1 MNFKIL
7 PTMKIFVRSLVLA
20 ALVAFTSNAPAA
32 LRVITTIPDLA
43 DFTREIGG
51 KLVDVESLATGV
63 EDTHAVPVKPSH
75 AARLNRADLVIAMG
89 LDMEHAFLPA
99 LLEASHN
106 PRIQPGK
113 TGYLETSKGIAP
125 LEVPKTL
132 SKSEGD
138 QHAQG
143 NPHYNLDPVLGR
155 IIVRNICDGLCRS
168 DPGNETAYRA
178 GRDAYLAKL
187 DAKIAELEKLATPL
201 HGTKFVSYHN
211 HWPYFAARYGL
222 TYAGTIELRPGV
234 EPTPRHIVDL
244 VAQMKAEQVR
254 VVVREPQFSEK
265 TPNQVAAQAGARIA
279 KLAIMVGGVPGTKT
293 YLDLIDYNVRTLVK
307 AAQP

>member
-1 MNFKIL
+1 
-7 PTMKIFVRSLVLA
+7 MKIFLSSLTLA
-20 ALVAFTSNAPAA
+20 ALLALAGNATAAIRIITS
-32 LRVITTIPDLA
+32 IPDLA

-63 EDTHAVPVKPSH
+63 EDPHAVPVKPSH
-75 AARLNRADLVIAMG
+75 AAKLNRADLVIALG

-113 TGYLETSKGIAP
+113 PGYLETSKGLAP

-143 NPHYNLDPVLGR
+143 NPHYNLDPVQGR
-155 IIVRNICDGLCRS
+155 LIVNNITDHLAQQWPQHA
-168 DPGNETAYRA
+168 DAFRA

-187 DAKIAELEKLATPL
+187 DARIASWQQLAAPL
-201 HGTKFVSYHN
+201 KDAKFVSYHN

-222 TYAGTIELRPGV
+222 TYAGTIELSPGV
-234 EPTPRHIVDL
+234 EPTPRHIVEL
-244 VAQMKAEQVR
+244 VARMKAER
-254 VVVREPQFSEK
+254 VKLVVREPQFAEK
-265 TPNQVAAQAGARIA
+265 TPNQVAAQAGARVA
-279 KLAIMVGGVPGTKT
+279 KLAIMVGGVPEAKT

-307 AAQP
+307 ALQP

>member
-1 MNFKIL
+1 
-7 PTMKIFVRSLVLA
+7 MKTFLRSLTLA
-20 ALVAFTSNAPAA
+20 ALLALTGNATAAIRIITS
-32 LRVITTIPDLA
+32 IPDLA

-51 KLVDVESLATGV
+51 KLVEVESLATGV
-63 EDTHAVPVKPSH
+63 EDPHSLPVKPSH
-75 AARLNRADLVIAMG
+75 AAKLNRADLVIALG

-113 TGYLETSKGIAP
+113 PGYLETSKGLAP
-125 LEVPKTL
+125 LDVPKTL

-143 NPHYNLDPVLGR
+143 NPHYNLDPVQGR
-155 IIVRNICDGLCRS
+155 RIVGNIADHLAQHWPQHA
-168 DPGNETAYRA
+168 DAFRA

-187 DAKIAELEKLATPL
+187 DAKITAWQALAAPL
-201 HGTKFVSYHN
+201 KGAKFVSYHN

-222 TYAGTIELRPGV
+222 TFAGTIELRPGV
-234 EPTPRHIVDL
+234 EPTPRHIVEL
-244 VAQMKAEQVR
+244 VARMKADQVKL
-254 VVVREPQFSEK
+254 VVREPQFSEK
-265 TPNQVAAQAGARIA
+265 TPNQVAAQAGAKIA
-279 KLAIMVGGVPGTKT
+279 KLAIMVGGVPEAKT
-293 YLDLIDYNVRTLVK
+293 YLDLIDYNLRTLVK